1 MQTTCVLTVARQR
14 EVRQRPTEKTPR
26 RGGGRVT
33 VEAEA
38 GATGPQPRNRGWH
51 HSCKER
57 GRPLPQDLPRRQGP
71 AHTLILDIWPP
82 EPGENKCLWF
92 EVTQHMV
99 LCNDGSRK
107 RGCQHHAIPA
117 ASAPPEHILGMGW
130 PWLRELFP
138 FSR

>member
-1 MQTTCVLTVARQR
+1 MCPYSCEAEGDETETDR
-14 EVRQRPTEKTPR
+14 EDTEG
-26 RGGGRVT
+26 GGGRVT

-38 GATGPQPRNRGWH
+38 GATGPEPRNRGRH
-51 HSCKER
+51 QSCKEG
-57 GRPLPQDLPRRQGP
+57 GRTLPQDLPRRQGP

-107 RGCQHHAIPA
+107 
-117 ASAPPEHILGMGW
+117 
-130 PWLRELFP
+130 
-138 FSR
+138 